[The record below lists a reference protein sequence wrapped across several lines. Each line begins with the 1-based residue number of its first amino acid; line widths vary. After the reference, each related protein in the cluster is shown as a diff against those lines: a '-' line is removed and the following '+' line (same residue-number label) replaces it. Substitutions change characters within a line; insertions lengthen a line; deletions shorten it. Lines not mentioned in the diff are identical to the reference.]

1 MTLRETGP
9 AVARVVWWRS
19 PFHLDDVR
27 RTVLEM
33 EGQRHCCEREGAAAA
48 WLFMLHGMRK
58 IDGARSIRDS
68 IHVGG
73 RCVLGIWWNR
83 TAMPSVEA
91 TKHHAVWLLGAVLC
105 SWLAILPDYPG
116 RVGCRLS
123 VALVYLSSKSHGVHG
138 NIL

>member
-58 IDGARSIRDS
+58 VDGARSIRDS
-68 IHVGG
+68 IHVGRKMRSRHLVESRG
-73 RCVLGIWWNR
+73 DAERGGHQTSRGLASRCC
-83 TAMPSVEA
+83 
-91 TKHHAVWLLGAVLC
+91 AVFV
-105 SWLAILPDYPG
+105 
-116 RVGCRLS
+116 VGDFT
-123 VALVYLSSKSHGVHG
+123 
-138 NIL
+138 